1 MVSMSRSS
9 RLISTFV
16 KNRFYKVFQ
25 KLKFSSRIKVR
36 MEIMPQA
43 YKQYVENRIF
53 MRNAKPGQKDIFSY
67 IVGRLMHPSTNPSQF
82 LRPRFRGPRL
92 YKHAQQIVNDFNK
105 FFKQIDPLQYRS
117 LHLGIG

>member
-25 KLKFSSRIKVR
+25 KLKFSSRIKAR

-43 YKQYVENRIF
+43 YKQYVEDRIF
-53 MRNAKPGQKDIFSY
+53 MRKAKPGQKDNF
-67 IVGRLMHPSTNPSQF
+67 
-82 LRPRFRGPRL
+82 
-92 YKHAQQIVNDFNK
+92 
-105 FFKQIDPLQYRS
+105 
-117 LHLGIG
+117 